1 MLRSYIEFA
10 QKGAS
15 VSRTTD
21 QKEAFETI
29 DEFSNIVAEFLENS
43 GYKIKRQVGCSD
55 YRIDIAIENPN
66 AEGEFIAGIECDG
79 LSYIQAKTVR
89 DRDHLRK
96 NVLENMGWNLYRVWS
111 TECYRNMNAEK
122 EALLNFVRS
131 AFEKNGNVTHAVK
144 QSNEDKMDFAVEE
157 IASDTSDSVQA
168 TSTQNPYGFDYYKE
182 ANWWDTKHFGSYDNL
197 TRISENILYIVSVEQ
212 PIHMDLLY
220 KRLGSSFTAG
230 KATEN
235 VKIAIDAA
243 IARKLKGSV
252 VVDKDRFVRLLPL
265 TPISVRIPQAYAT
278 PRPMEFIHTEEVALA
293 MVKII
298 NNSFGITKEDLASE
312 CAGVFGF
319 ERKGA
324 KIKAKTEAAI
334 RYLVD
339 SGKVK
344 IIDGKVQLTGE

>member
-1 MLRSYIEFA
+1 
-10 QKGAS
+10 
-15 VSRTTD
+15 
-21 QKEAFETI
+21 
-29 DEFSNIVAEFLENS
+29 
-43 GYKIKRQVGCSD
+43 
-55 YRIDIAIENPN
+55 
-66 AEGEFIAGIECDG
+66 
-79 LSYIQAKTVR
+79 
-89 DRDHLRK
+89 
-96 NVLENMGWNLYRVWS
+96 
-111 TECYRNMNAEK
+111 MNAEK